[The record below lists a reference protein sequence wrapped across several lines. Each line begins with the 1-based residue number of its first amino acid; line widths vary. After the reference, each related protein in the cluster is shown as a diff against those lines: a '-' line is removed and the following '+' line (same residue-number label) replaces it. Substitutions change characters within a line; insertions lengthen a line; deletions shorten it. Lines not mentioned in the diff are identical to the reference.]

1 MDRLL
6 KQISQAYY
14 YIYTA
19 TILTTVIGYVL
30 TMNDFN
36 PIPINSPKGI
46 VLKSIVI
53 TYMMISIPLG
63 LSIFF
68 RQTKKCLDIKDEE
81 IKFQKY
87 KKAAI
92 LRLILIGT
100 SLIGSILVFFLI
112 RTDVSLIYCA
122 GISAIIL
129 LFFCKPTES
138 KITSDLKLDETE
150 EDDK

>member
-1 MDRLL
+1 MNKIL
-6 KQISQAYY
+6 KQISQVYY

-36 PIPINSPKGI
+36 PIPMNSPKGI
-46 VLKSIVI
+46 VLKSII
-53 TYMMISIPLG
+53 IIYMMISIPLG
-63 LSIFF
+63 LSNFF
-68 RQTKKCLDIKDEE
+68 RQTKKCLEIKDEE
-81 IKFQKY
+81 VKFQNY

-100 SLIGSILVFFLI
+100 SLIGSIIVFFLI
-112 RTDVSLIYCA
+112 RTDISLIYCA